1 MTEASGRLVWTA
13 VIAGLLFG
21 WLGFRI
27 FDARDQLDHYGVD
40 PTAAGALAGWLAV
53 LTGVTYL
60 GLAVLVWRR
69 FERSRAVALGLLVP
83 AAICSGYALLLASV
97 NTGKVG
103 FSAGSLIVSGL
114 INILAAVVTAV
125 RASRE

>member
-1 MTEASGRLVWTA
+1 MTESDGRLMWTA

-40 PTAAGALAGWLAV
+40 PTVAGALAGWLAV
-53 LTGVTYL
+53 LTGVGYL
-60 GLAVLVWRR
+60 GLALLVWRK
-69 FERSRAVALGLLVP
+69 FARSRLVALGLLVP
-83 AAICSGYALLLASV
+83 AVVCAGYALLLAV
-97 NTGKVG
+97 ENTGKVG

-114 INILAAVVTAV
+114 VNVLAAVVTAV
-125 RASRE
+125 RAARE